1 MTGAIVLVIGVIAL
15 FAAIVGGGI
24 KFRDIEVGD
33 VKSLWRQGLLGA
45 FGLIVSLVGL
55 VLVIDDN
62 DGNSADEASQNSQMT
77 EQTTEVNAPEAVAT
91 DSNAVDEN
99 AARVAAK
106 IRRKAELGAASSEVR
121 IVKGHYDLDTG
132 KVAWHE

>member
-45 FGLIVSLVGL
+45 FGLIVSVIGL
-55 VLVIDDN
+55 VLVIDDS
-62 DGNSADEASQNSQMT
+62 DKNSADEPTENSQVAEPAT
-77 EQTTEVNAPEAVAT
+77 EANAPEAVVT

-99 AARVAAK
+99 ATD
-106 IRRKAELGAASSEVR
+106 ASASDANTATDSNSTE
-121 IVKGHYDLDTG
+121 
-132 KVAWHE
+132 EQPQQ